1 MYCILDTVMMTVNMW
16 RHHIF
21 SVREITSDTIS
32 IEFVQDSIFYKT
44 HFILTYGVVI
54 TLLLCYVIMM
64 IKASKFYR
72 FRYAVIFMSLLI
84 AFMLDIS
91 TISSNSIYDLSMVVF
106 GIMSILIYYFTLRYE
121 LSVDREDGCRI
132 YEIIYK
138 RVYDD
143 KGNFVCDYFMFN
155 DRTEE
160 VRALEY
166 EKYRASHDSLTGL
179 LNREQFYEDTNK
191 VIHENKDMQFCL
203 VCSNIRDFKLVN
215 ELFGIERGN
224 EIITTQAELI
234 RNTTEKNYISGRIQS
249 DRFDVCMPKDR
260 FRKEIMQNSITV
272 MQNKFNNALF
282 RLRVVVGVYDITD
295 IDEPVS
301 NMCDKAFIASET
313 IRNNYET
320 NIAYYDETL
329 LPRALEER
337 RVIGE
342 FEKALENGEFV
353 MFLQPQV
360 DVKGKAYGAEA
371 LVRWQHPERGLMSP
385 FYFIDILESTGLIYK
400 LDMYMWECAAA
411 KLGEWKREGHTDQY
425 ISVNIS
431 TKDFYLIDVYDT
443 ITNLVQKYEINPEN
457 LKLEITET
465 ALMSD
470 LKKNMTI
477 LEKLQ
482 KFGFKMEIDDFGSGY
497 FSLNMLKDI
506 SADMLKIDMVFL
518 RATENKAKGQDIHE
532 SIISLGSKLGM
543 EVVTEGVETEK
554 QLLMLSE
561 MGCNMFQGYY
571 FSKPIPVAEYEQ
583 KYIWNR

>member
-1 MYCILDTVMMTVNMW
+1 
-16 RHHIF
+16 
-21 SVREITSDTIS
+21 
-32 IEFVQDSIFYKT
+32 
-44 HFILTYGVVI
+44 
-54 TLLLCYVIMM
+54 
-64 IKASKFYR
+64 
-72 FRYAVIFMSLLI
+72 
-84 AFMLDIS
+84 
-91 TISSNSIYDLSMVVF
+91 
-106 GIMSILIYYFTLRYE
+106 
-121 LSVDREDGCRI
+121 
-132 YEIIYK
+132 
-138 RVYDD
+138 
-143 KGNFVCDYFMFN
+143 
-155 DRTEE
+155 
-160 VRALEY
+160 
-166 EKYRASHDSLTGL
+166 
-179 LNREQFYEDTNK
+179 
-191 VIHENKDMQFCL
+191 MQFCL